1 MERFGN
7 NIVLASASYNA
18 GPHRVT
24 RWLPDAGELPASH
37 WVARIPYS
45 ETRKYVQ
52 RVLAYA
58 AIYDW
63 RMQQPITPLRERMP
77 DVQEESAYRQSS
89 G

>member
-1 MERFGN
+1 
-7 NIVLASASYNA
+7 
-18 GPHRVT
+18 
-24 RWLPDAGELPASH
+24 
-37 WVARIPYS
+37 
-45 ETRKYVQ
+45 VQ